1 MTALRK
7 LALVLVGLLV
17 TALIADTV
25 IVVTTGTRTV
35 VTDNTGSA
43 LGPPWL
49 GTVTA
54 AALIVTVGL
63 LLLIVRGERHRFAQA
78 PAPARWAYPVLLFG
92 LAALFVGTV
101 VIAPLL
107 RLLGIEGGPWMTAS
121 DAAAAL
127 CLAALFGSCLV
138 IGLATLRRNP
148 LGVGARVLALIVP
161 AGLVTL
167 VLGLIDPAWASP
179 MLLTATVLAGVA
191 LLGVGAP
198 SRLLSAPE
206 SRRVGS

>member
-7 LALVLVGLLV
+7 LALILVGLLV
-17 TALIADTV
+17 AGLIVDTV

-43 LGPPWL
+43 LGPAWL
-49 GTVTA
+49 GTLTTA
-54 AALIVTVGL
+54 VLVLTIGL
-63 LLLIVRGERHRFAQA
+63 LVLIVRGERHRFAQA

-92 LAALFVGTV
+92 LAFLFVGTV

-107 RLLGIEGGPWMTAS
+107 RIAGVDGGPWLAAS
-121 DAAAAL
+121 DAAALL
-127 CLAALFGSCLV
+127 CLLALFGSCLM

-161 AGLVTL
+161 AGLLTL
-167 VLGLIDPAWASP
+167 ILGLIDPSWASP
-179 MLLTATVLAGVA
+179 VLMTATVLAGVA

-198 SRLLSAPE
+198 SRLESAPE
-206 SRRVGS
+206 THRVGS